1 MFILQSI
8 EQKFLKHLTYDLKD
22 NYPVS
27 LYAPNK
33 LYDTV
38 YANMDQITKII
49 FSSSMINREVID
61 FIQNSD
67 KAVKDKILFYID
79 GNNIQLVSDLLEHN
93 IKILINADSS
103 IPKSK
108 KIAKIV
114 KLYSYYSEYL
124 VNNIPDTTIYNEL
137 DIIADI
143 SGIQNIPEELENI
156 SYPNTNLNIKL
167 FNNPNINHIQNLGIV
182 DDVRFVAMIRSSKLY
197 IDLNNYY
204 IAYAAYFKTPLLPTL
219 NTNIAKKQK
228 INQDTIISIKNNP
241 PPIDTEITKKY
252 SYKYLLENYIL

>member
-22 NYPVS
+22 KYPVS
-27 LYAPNK
+27 LYSPNK
-33 LYDTV
+33 LYDTI
-38 YANMDQITKII
+38 YANIDQITKII

-67 KAVKDKILFYID
+67 RSIKDKILFYID
-79 GNNIQLVSDLLEHN
+79 GNNIQLISDLLELN
-93 IKILINADSS
+93 IKILINADSD

-108 KIAKIV
+108 KATKII

-124 VNNIPDTTIYNEL
+124 VNNIPDKTLYDGL

-143 SGIQNIPEELENI
+143 SGISNIPEELENI
-156 SYPNTNLNIKL
+156 CAPNTNLNIKL
-167 FNNPNINHIQNLGIV
+167 FNNPNINHIQNLGMV
-182 DDVRFVAMIRSSKLY
+182 DDVRFVSMIRSSKLY

-204 IAYAAYFKTPLLPTL
+204 IAYAAYFKTPLISMV
-219 NTNIAKKQK
+219 TNNMVKKQK
-228 INQDTIISIKNNP
+228 INESSIDSIKNNP
-241 PPIDTEITKKY
+241 ISINPEIM
-252 SYKYLLENYIL
+252 